1 MTTNAAPS
9 EWSTSSLARQPSST
23 AHAAVSDDADI
34 SYPIAAAAED
44 VDDDSVL
51 LRDRPTAAR
60 PLAPYTIDADTLRS
74 SSRGRVSVRVVM
86 DRGLFLVGQ
95 VATGRLE
102 VICHRDRNLK
112 LGEIAVHAVGF
123 EEVIQPKSAPQ
134 RRVFFSRTLQLQ
146 CARLAPSDAVHPGPH
161 DEHEM
166 WAAKKGITSFPFRIK
181 LDGLEEQGSKQGAT
195 MGRAA
200 APMPSSFWNK
210 KAGG

>member
-9 EWSTSSLARQPSST
+9 EWSTSSLARQPSSL

-44 VDDDSVL
+44 DDDSL

-123 EEVIQPKSAPQ
+123 E
-134 RRVFFSRTLQLQ
+134 
-146 CARLAPSDAVHPGPH
+146 
-161 DEHEM
+161 
-166 WAAKKGITSFPFRIK
+166 
-181 LDGLEEQGSKQGAT
+181 
-195 MGRAA
+195 
-200 APMPSSFWNK
+200 
-210 KAGG
+210 